1 MIKTSISEEFLR
13 HQDKSL
19 LAPLLNGS
27 SSDYAGVL
35 MYKSLE
41 QMKASDDLKNRLAKI
56 VEDAKPLFP
65 GFTFEKVPYYWLI
78 KVSKAKNSVLNLT
91 DSYGNNYPVIIVR
104 HLKEKDRSIGY
115 DYIDLSRG
123 KFFMVRSPKNIELIE
138 NALSS
143 AKTNQLSL
151 ITSINRNT
159 NLLLRDK
166 ESYDRNERLAAFQR
180 GDVSNLIP
188 AISMLERCRQIVS
201 SRISRLES
209 IKSYYEN
216 EANKVKNKGSP
227 KVFKSVKS
235 IIDEEI
241 SNAKSNFIKT
251 DIDIMNA
258 LVMRYIGKEDEFNKK
273 ANEGFFNDILN
284 KGKQKHNIPEILKV
298 VSDILMALKE
308 ESERKKQKR
317 IDYTK
322 ERSEK
327 IESEQSYPATGIH
340 DMFSVFPQLS
350 EESFKNVL
358 PKNIKGF
365 QGEHKWLAEKFA
377 VAISTN
383 EHKLKSM
390 HMMLMGVEKILQV
403 LKLKRE
409 TKSLSINNFTEADI
423 NMLREALASCMSLAN
438 SYKQKIIIIDKK
450 TKERRFNKNMLGS
463 IFSDTALDFF
473 AARYIA
479 VVISYIEMVFTK
491 HNRID

>member
-35 MYKSLE
+35 MYKSLD
-41 QMKASDDLKNRLAKI
+41 QMNASEDLKNRLAKI
-56 VEDAKPLFP
+56 VEDAKAFFP
-65 GFTFEKVPYYWLI
+65 GLTFDKVPYYWLI

-216 EANKVKNKGSP
+216 EAAKIKEEGSP
-227 KVFKSVKS
+227 PIFKNIQS

-241 SNAKSNFIKT
+241 SSSNSNFIKT
-251 DIDIMNA
+251 DIDTINA
-258 LVMRYIGKEDEFNKK
+258 LVMRYIGKEEEFKSK
-273 ANEGFFNDILN
+273 VMSGYFNNVLN
-284 KGKQKHNIPEILKV
+284 KGNQKHNINQILKV
-298 VSDILMALKE
+298 ALDVIQALKE
-308 ESERKKQKR
+308 ESDRKKQTR

-322 ERSEK
+322 ERSEQ
-327 IESEQSYPATGIH
+327 IESEQPYPRAEMH
-340 DMFSVFPQLS
+340 EMFSVFPQLS
-350 EESFKNVL
+350 EESFKNIL
-358 PKNIKGF
+358 PENIKGF
-365 QGEHKWLAEKFA
+365 QGEHKWLSEKFA
-377 VAISTN
+377 VAISTE
-383 EHKLKSM
+383 EHKLKAMKSM
-390 HMMLMGVEKILQV
+390 LAGVDKVLEV